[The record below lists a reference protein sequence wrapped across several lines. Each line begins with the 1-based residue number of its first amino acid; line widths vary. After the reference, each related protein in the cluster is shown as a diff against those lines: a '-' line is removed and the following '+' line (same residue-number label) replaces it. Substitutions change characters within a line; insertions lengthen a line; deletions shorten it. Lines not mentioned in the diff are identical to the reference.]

1 MSIRSHQRAEPERLT
16 RLAPRLTALALA
28 LLTLCAPAVAV
39 DYVWRGNVGNW
50 EDANQWTLLGV
61 PGASDSALLGGG
73 TAFVNAAAS
82 VGSLLIDRGRLA
94 GPGALAVGS
103 LNFQR
108 GAMGTEFC
116 PCVTGSTTVA
126 GTSSFNGALDQGVGP
141 AYTLRLQGN
150 AVWSA
155 GDGAL
160 NGAGT
165 VVNAATAVFS
175 DQGASSASSYRALRD
190 NGGSYFG
197 GTFLNQGSY
206 VRSGLG
212 LTLAYGF
219 DNSGSVQ
226 VQSGTFELRD
236 NAKSSGVI
244 NVAVGAVLNFNGDA
258 NISGRI
264 NNAGQVVFERGN
276 ATLTSSARLDGGGAV
291 RILDS
296 AVVNDGTHFIR
307 SLTLDGG
314 GQLVGTGTVT
324 ASSFDFRRGNLGGTT
339 NFYPVGSTTIN
350 GPATFDGSRS
360 QGVGRGHTLTL
371 LGASRWTAGDGSI
384 SSAVF
389 GGDIINAAGA
399 SFVDEG
405 AGLGTA
411 TKQLRKDTANGGGVF
426 INDGSY
432 TRTGLGRTVAYG
444 FDNRGLLRV
453 DSGVFEFD
461 GRFSNTGRVLVAAG
475 ATLRARDT
483 NPVNS
488 GLMGGLGTLQTRGGF
503 GDAGLF
509 NVGRLDPGSEAGVGT
524 FSISGD
530 LVSGNNGRLR
540 IDLVGA
546 GSGDRLVITGSV
558 LWRGDLDVFAAPGA
572 QFAIGESYV
581 ISTFAQRAN
590 NSVFDRVNW
599 SGVDGSFFSV
609 EYGAQNITLRVT
621 AVPEPATWA
630 LALLSAP
637 LFVGALRRRQRAIAA

>member
-1 MSIRSHQRAEPERLT
+1 M
-16 RLAPRLTALALA
+16 
-28 LLTLCAPAVAV
+28 AV
-39 DYVWRGNVGNW
+39 DYAWRGNIGNW

-82 VGSLLIDRGRLA
+82 VGSLLIARGRLA

-126 GTSSFNGALDQGVGP
+126 GTSSFNGALIQGVGP

-165 VVNAATAVFS
+165 VVNAATAVFT
-175 DQGASSASSYRALRD
+175 DEGASSASSYRALRD

-197 GTFLNQGSY
+197 GVFLNEGSY

-212 LTLAYGF
+212 LTRAYGF

-244 NVAVGAVLNFNGDA
+244 NIALGAVLNFYGNA
-258 NISGRI
+258 QISGRI
-264 NNAGQVVFERGN
+264 DNAGQVVFERGN
-276 ATLTSSARLDGGGAV
+276 ATLTSSARLGGGGAV

-296 AVVNDGTHFIR
+296 VVVNDGTQLINA
-307 SLTLDGG
+307 LTMDGG
-314 GQLVGTGTVT
+314 GQLVGTGSVT
-324 ASSFDFRRGNLGGTT
+324 ASSLDFRRGNLGGTS

-389 GGDIINAAGA
+389 GGAIVNAAGA
-399 SFVDEG
+399 NFVDEG
-405 AGLGTA
+405 AGLMAA
-411 TKQLRKDTANGGGVF
+411 TKQLRKDTAGGGGVF
-426 INDGSY
+426 INEGSY
-432 TRTGLGRTVAYG
+432 TRTGLGRTAAYG

-453 DSGVFEFD
+453 DSGGFEFD
-461 GRFSNTGRVLVAAG
+461 GGFSNTGRVLVAAG

-503 GDAGLF
+503 GDTGLF
-509 NVGRLDPGSEAGVGT
+509 NAGRLDPGSEAGVGT
-524 FSISGD
+524 FSITGN
-530 LVSGNNGRLR
+530 LVSANTGRLR
-540 IDLVGA
+540 IDLFGA
-546 GSGDRLVITGSV
+546 GSGDRLAITGSA

-637 LFVGALRRRQRAIAA
+637 LLVGALRRRRQAAA